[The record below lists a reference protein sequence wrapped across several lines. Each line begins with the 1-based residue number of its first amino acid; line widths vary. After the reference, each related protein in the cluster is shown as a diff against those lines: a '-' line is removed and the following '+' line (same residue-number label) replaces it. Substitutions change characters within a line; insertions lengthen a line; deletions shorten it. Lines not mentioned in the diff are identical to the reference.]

1 MFYAEAAQQ
10 ASPFPPALPP
20 RRAIAAFWPRGN
32 LERGKKK
39 RPPGP
44 DSLVFCFRS
53 KLRAEKALRVGALT
67 SMAKLHPKG
76 VPFHLRNKESVAY

>member
-10 ASPFPPALPP
+10 ASLFPPALPP
-20 RRAIAAFWPRGN
+20 RRAIARSGLAAIWSEGR
-32 LERGKKK
+32 KK

-67 SMAKLHPKG
+67 SMAKLQPKG